1 MTQQERFWYQ
11 TLFRLKLLEAT
22 GESFQRL
29 VVDVLEAENPRF
41 RSVSPWGRDGD
52 RGNDGFI
59 DEERHYFQIYGPERP
74 EYNPV
79 DAVRKAERDFA
90 KLKGNYDLSRYTFVL
105 NDRFRGIPEP
115 VHRSLRQIESDSG
128 VGCVALGARDLT
140 ERFIRLPDEKKQD
153 ILLGIPVEIPD
164 WVDPGAIAEVLRSI
178 ADKAAADIRPAKSFA
193 PEFEEKLR
201 FNCLQGYPADRL
213 KAMYYQTH
221 QVDEFLSVREPHL
234 AQCVAEEVRSL
245 YGLSRQFMD
254 EQQDV
259 DWGDDPPDQAA
270 MQYLWL
276 VERLV
281 PDGARRH
288 PHSLKAYREAAE
300 VVLSKYFES
309 CDVFEEPGAGNRA
322 S

>member
-1 MTQQERFWYQ
+1 MTPQERFWYQ
-11 TLFRLKLLEAT
+11 ALFRLKLLEAT
-22 GESFQRL
+22 GESFQKL
-29 VVDVLEAENPRF
+29 VMEVLGAENPRF
-41 RSVSPWGRDGD
+41 QPVSPWGRDGD

-59 DEERHYFQIYGPERP
+59 DGESHYFQIYGPERL

-79 DAVRKAERDFA
+79 AAARKAEQDFE
-90 KLKGNYDLSRYTFVL
+90 KLNRSYAPARYTFVM

-115 VHRSLRQIESDSG
+115 VYQSLRKIESDFP
-128 VGCVALGARDLT
+128 VRCAALGARDLT
-140 ERFIRLPDEKKQD
+140 DRFMRLPDEKKQD

-178 ADKAAADIRPAKSFA
+178 ADKAAAGIRPAKSIA
-193 PEFEEKLR
+193 PEFEEKIR
-201 FNCLQGYPADRL
+201 FNGLQGYPAHRL
-213 KAMYYQTH
+213 RAMSYQAH

-234 AQCVAEEVRSL
+234 AQCVAEEMRRL
-245 YGLSRQFMD
+245 YGLSRQVMD
-254 EQQDV
+254 ELDGE
-259 DWGDDPPDQAA
+259 DWGEEPPDPAA

-281 PDGARRH
+281 PDCARRH